1 MTDTL
6 APQSRNQSATLPDW
20 VPPLFE
26 SELSLLSQSGESEPV
41 WRIAEDDSTATI
53 SEQFTEHASDY
64 DGRYASSGHFERLFN
79 QSIESLNL
87 IFPDSPYV
95 LDLGSGSGANSVVP
109 FSRISS
115 AARFVATD
123 LSSELLNILASNLRK
138 LNLHENVVCVVM
150 DSMSSHIAEEKF
162 DVVTGSAILHHLT
175 NPNLGIR
182 AAARALKPGGVAM
195 FFEPFDGYSLMSLA
209 YKTILSRMGRFTNR
223 LDSRVEAAMRGMITD
238 ITARTNPDV
247 NSPHFERLDDK
258 WLFSQEKIEKVAIES
273 GFSRVS
279 FVTHNY
285 HRTLF
290 RDVAQI
296 QMRLAT
302 GLNGIQIP
310 EWALRVLDMFD
321 ESLPPEIK
329 KRSIFEGTIILSK

>member
-1 MTDTL
+1 
-6 APQSRNQSATLPDW
+6 
-20 VPPLFE
+20 
-26 SELSLLSQSGESEPV
+26 LSQSRGSEPV

-64 DGRYASSGHFERLFN
+64 DGRYASSGHFESLFK
-79 QSIESLNL
+79 QSIDALNL
-87 IFPDSPYV
+87 VFPDSPYV

-109 FSRISS
+109 FSKISS
-115 AARFVATD
+115 MARFVATD
-123 LSSELLNILASNLRK
+123 LSSELLSILASNLRK
-138 LNLHENVVCVVM
+138 LSLHENVICVVM
-150 DSMSSHIAEEKF
+150 DSMSSHISEEKF

-209 YKTILSRMGRFTNR
+209 YKTILSRAGRIHNR
-223 LDSRVEAAMRGMITD
+223 LDPLVEGAMRGMIAD
-238 ITARTNPDV
+238 ISARTNPDEE
-247 NSPHFERLDDK
+247 SPLFEGLDDK
-258 WLFSQEKIEKVAIES
+258 WLFSQEKIEKVALES

-279 FVTHNY
+279 FVTHNF
-285 HRTLF
+285 HKTLF

-302 GLNGIQIP
+302 GVNGIQIP
-310 EWALRVLDMFD
+310 EWALSILDMFD
-321 ESLPPEIK
+321 ETLPPEIK
-329 KRSIFEGTIILSK
+329 RRAIFEGTIILTK